1 MPPRLEV
8 VVMQDSAAVLRSP
21 FAHGSRLGGFDLERL
36 LAPAQAVVAYLGR
49 AHLAAPA
56 IEEVSLEDAVGR
68 VLARDAVAREDHP
81 SHARSTMDGFA
92 VSSEHGGAPRR
103 IVGAVAMG
111 TPAPRA
117 LARDEAMWIPTGG
130 ALPDGADAVVP
141 QEDARIA
148 GETIDLDTPPESG
161 ACLSQRASDIALGE
175 TVLAAGRRIGGPEL
189 GVLATLGIARV
200 PVFRR
205 PRIALVST
213 GDELVDPTAE
223 LGIGQ
228 IRDSN
233 RYALG
238 GALVALGAQP
248 VHMPRAPDT
257 HGGLLAALRDALAT
271 CDAVVT
277 TGGSSVGERDLVPR
291 VVEEMEAGA
300 SIVHGL
306 RVKPGKP
313 TLLAAIAGKAVIG
326 LPGNPSSALMILEAV
341 VRPIV
346 AALTGERDARPVT
359 LAAIA
364 AAPFVGRA
372 GWTHFVPARLVLRG
386 ATLLAEPLT
395 IRSAQTSL
403 LARASGYATIGETHA
418 RIDVGE
424 TLGITLLSSGGAPIA
439 SA

>member
-1 MPPRLEV
+1 
-8 VVMQDSAAVLRSP
+8 MQDSAAVLRSP
-21 FAHGSRLGGFDLERL
+21 FAHGSPLRGFDLERL

-49 AHLAAPA
+49 AHLAMPVL
-56 IEEVSLEDAVGR
+56 EEVSLEDAVGR

-92 VSSEHGGAPRR
+92 VASAHGRASRR
-103 IVGAVAMG
+103 IVGAVMMG
-111 TPAPRA
+111 SAAPYA
-117 LARDEAMWIPTGG
+117 LAPDEAMWIPTGG

-141 QEDARIA
+141 QENVRVVRD
-148 GETIDLDTPPESG
+148 TIDVDELPERG
-161 ACLSQRASDIALGE
+161 ACLSLRASDIVCGE

-200 PVFRR
+200 AVYRR
-205 PRIALVST
+205 PRIALLST
-213 GDELVDPTAE
+213 GDELVDPAAD
-223 LGIGQ
+223 LAIGQ

-248 VHMPRAPDT
+248 VHVPRAPDT
-257 HGGLLAALRDALAT
+257 HDGLLAALRDALAT
-271 CDAVVT
+271 CDAVIT

-291 VVEEMEAGA
+291 VVEEIAAGA

-313 TLLAAIAGKAVIG
+313 TFLAAVAGKAVIG

-346 AALTGERDARPVT
+346 TALTGERDARPVT

-372 GWTHFVPARLVLRG
+372 GWTHFVPARLLLRG
-386 ATLLAEPLT
+386 AMLVAEPLT

-403 LARASGYATIGETHA
+403 LARASGYATLGETHA
-418 RIDVGE
+418 RIEAGE
-424 TLGITLLSSGGAPIA
+424 TIGITLLSGGGAPIA

>member
-1 MPPRLEV
+1 
-8 VVMQDSAAVLRSP
+8 MQDSAAVLRSP
-21 FAHGSRLGGFDLERL
+21 FAQGSRLGGFDLERL
-36 LAPAQAVVAYLGR
+36 LAPSQAVVAYLGR
-49 AHLAAPA
+49 AHLAAPT

-92 VSSEHGGAPRR
+92 VSSSHGRTSRR

-111 TPAPRA
+111 AAAPRA
-117 LARDEAMWIPTGG
+117 LAPGEAMWIPTGG

-141 QEDARIA
+141 QEDTVVT
-148 GETIDLDTPPESG
+148 GETIDVDAAPESG
-161 ACLSQRASDIALGE
+161 ACLSPRASDIARGE

-200 PVFRR
+200 PVYRR
-205 PRIALVST
+205 PRIALLST
-213 GDELVDPTAE
+213 GDELVDPAAD
-223 LGIGQ
+223 LAVGQ

-248 VHMPRAPDT
+248 VHVPRAPDT
-257 HGGLLAALRDALAT
+257 RDGLLAALRDALTT

-291 VVEEMEAGA
+291 IVEEIAPGA
-300 SIVHGL
+300 TIVHGL

-313 TLLAAIAGKAVIG
+313 TLLAAIDGKAVIG

-346 AALTGERDARPVT
+346 AALTGERDASSIV

-386 ATLLAEPLT
+386 ATLVAEPLT

-403 LARASGYATIGETHA
+403 LARASGYAIIGETRA
-418 RIDVGE
+418 RVEAGE
-424 TLGITLLSSGGAPIA
+424 TIGITLLSGGGAPIA
-439 SA
+439 RA